1 MLFKDSHSMQTELE
15 SGAVAQPQKTSS
27 SGSSRWKWVL
37 YVGAGIGIVL
47 ALKYFHVQDLLKS
60 ALDWIGKLGPWGP
73 VIFIGLYVVATVLFV
88 PGSVLT
94 LGAGAVFGVVL
105 GSVCVSIS
113 ATLGATAAF
122 LVGRYLARDAIAR
135 KVEKN
140 EKFAT
145 IDRAVAE
152 EEWKIVLLTRLSPV
166 FPFTLLNYAFGLTR
180 VKLSHYVLASWL
192 GMIPGTVMYVYL
204 GSLVNLGAGH
214 RQRTT
219 GELVL
224 YGVGLLAT
232 VAVTVPV
239 TRVAR
244 KALAK
249 KIGSNKTEQYS
260 KGILRAPSAPVLVKP
275 ADAHNARLLSN
286 VHPPDWQNPTPA
298 PCYNLVVIG
307 AGTAG
312 LVTAAGAA
320 GLGAKVA
327 LVEKS
332 LLSGDCLNVGC
343 VPSKAVIRSGRR
355 SEER

>member
-1 MLFKDSHSMQTELE
+1 MTLPSKTSDSMQPRPQP
-15 SGAVAQPQKTSS
+15 GAVAHSQEVSS
-27 SGSSRWKWVL
+27 SANSRWKWVL
-37 YVGAGIGIVL
+37 YLAAVVAIVV
-47 ALKYFHVQDLLKS
+47 AVKYFHVQDLLKA

-73 VIFIGLYVVATVLFV
+73 VIFIALYIVATVFFI

-105 GSVCVSIS
+105 GSVYVSIS

-135 KVEKN
+135 KIAKN

-145 IDRAVAE
+145 IDRAVADE
-152 EEWKIVLLTRLSPV
+152 GWKIVLLTRLSPV

-204 GSLVNLGAGH
+204 GSLVNLGSGH

-219 GELVL
+219 GEWVL

-232 VAVTVPV
+232 VIVTIFV
-239 TRVAR
+239 TRLAK

-249 KIGSNKTEQYS
+249 KINSN
-260 KGILRAPSAPVLVKP
+260 A
-275 ADAHNARLLSN
+275 
-286 VHPPDWQNPTPA
+286 QNP
-298 PCYNLVVIG
+298 
-307 AGTAG
+307 
-312 LVTAAGAA
+312 
-320 GLGAKVA
+320 
-327 LVEKS
+327 KS
-332 LLSGDCLNVGC
+332 MV
-343 VPSKAVIRSGRR
+343 
-355 SEER
+355 